1 MKRPEILSPAG
12 NTEKLHAAVRFGADA
27 VYLAG
32 QMFGMRAGAGNFSL
46 PELDAAVKF
55 AHSNGVRVYVTL
67 NTMVRGDGYV
77 KLDTFIHQLKE
88 IGPDAFIVADLGVMS
103 LCKRIAPAIPIHVST
118 QASIVSAPAAE
129 AYMRLG
135 ATRAVLARELSLEEI
150 RQIKRD
156 IPKDLEIEC
165 FVHGSMCVSYSGRC
179 LLSNYFTGRDGNGGA
194 CAQPCRWH
202 YKMYSAEEEKR
213 PGQFIPMMETED
225 GTFILSSR
233 DLCMIDHIPEL
244 VEAGIDSFKI
254 EGRMKSVCYTA
265 ATAAAYK
272 EAVDEYIKAP
282 DKWSPS
288 SQRRELVESVTHRKY
303 DTGYFFSDP
312 SKDAKT
318 VEEVGYMSERPYYG
332 IVRDYNEETGIA
344 TLMQKNK
351 LTGNSPVS
359 LLTPRG
365 RSEDFLA
372 EQLYDENNE
381 PIDSTPHPGMIFKL
395 KVPQKVGPGDILR

>member
-55 AHSNGVRVYVTL
+55 AHSSGVRVYVTL
-67 NTMVRGDGYV
+67 NTMVRGDGYG